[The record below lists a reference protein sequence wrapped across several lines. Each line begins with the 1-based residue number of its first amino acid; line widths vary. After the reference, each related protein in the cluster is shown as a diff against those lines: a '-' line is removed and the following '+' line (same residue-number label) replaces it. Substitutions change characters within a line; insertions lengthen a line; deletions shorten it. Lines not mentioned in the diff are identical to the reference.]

1 MPLHPADSSLPHQYI
16 SKYSAS
22 FWGQSFV
29 KEMTKIASGSPG
41 SLSAPAHDEA
51 RAADVAGKTEL
62 LPAHTANTP
71 PAVNGNGLALTN
83 GHVNG
88 NAEKPA
94 QTQHSVIGKTY
105 EHAKE
110 VVTKAKEA
118 ISQGEP
124 HVAFSASS

>member
-1 MPLHPADSSLPHQYI
+1 MQYI

-29 KEMTKIASGSPG
+29 KEMTKINAGVPG
-41 SLSAPAHDEA
+41 TLGAAAHEEA
-51 RAADVAGKTEL
+51 ATADIAGKTQL
-62 LPAHTANTP
+62 FKNGTTTP
-71 PAVNGNGLALTN
+71 PSEALN
-83 GHVNG
+83 GHAPPNG
-88 NAEKPA
+88 KPNGTA
-94 QTQHSVIGKTY
+94 GDDKDKSTTTQHTIVGKTY

-110 VVTKAKEA
+110 MVQNAKEA